1 MRVTIGD
8 IAESLGIAP
17 STVSRALNGAPGVGD
32 ELRSKIAAAARER
45 GYMPDSAARNLVKRT
60 TSSVGLYV
68 PRGLLFM
75 MSNPFFAQVM
85 EGISEVMD
93 GLGYNYIL
101 ATSPAQ
107 YRKLFRTHIVDGV
120 VLFALRLGDPY
131 VSELQSGGIPSVVV
145 GSYNPMVDMPSVRPD
160 DSQGM
165 YDAVSYLVSRGHK
178 RIALLNGP
186 LSSFKSVACLDAYRK
201 VLMENELD
209 EDYETAMC
217 GEFVAEWGAEGAKT
231 LLKQDKRPTAIA
243 CANDLIAM
251 GVCRAAHECGLRV
264 PDDLSVIGFGD
275 FPAASYMTPS
285 LTTVHTPLREMG
297 IEAARV
303 LLALMK
309 GGTESEYRKVFA
321 TSLMVRESVGD
332 AR

>member
-1 MRVTIGD
+1 M
-8 IAESLGIAP
+8 AKSLGIAP
-17 STVSRALNGAPGVGD
+17 STVSRALNGAAGVGD
-32 ELRSKIAAAARER
+32 ELRAKVVAAARER
-45 GYMPDSAARNLVKRT
+45 GYIPDSAARNLVKRT

-107 YRKLFRTHIVDGV
+107 YRKLFRTRLVDGL

-145 GSYNPMVDMPSVRPD
+145 GSYNPMVNMPSVRPD
-160 DSQGM
+160 DFQGM
-165 YDAVSYLVSRGHK
+165 YDAVKYLVSRGHK

-201 VLMENELD
+201 VLMEHELD
-209 EDYETAMC
+209 EDYDMAVC
-217 GEFVAEWGAEGAKT
+217 GEFVAEWGIEGT
-231 LLKQDKRPTAIA
+231 RMLLSHDKRPTAIA

-251 GVCRAAHECGLRV
+251 GVCRAAHENGLRV
-264 PDDLSVIGFGD
+264 PDDVSVIGFGD

-303 LLALMK
+303 LLELMK
-309 GGTESEYRKVFA
+309 GGTDLQYQSVFA
-321 TSLMVRESVGD
+321 TPLRVRESVSD
-332 AR
+332 AV

>member
-1 MRVTIGD
+1 MV
-8 IAESLGIAP
+8 
-17 STVSRALNGAPGVGD
+17 
-32 ELRSKIAAAARER
+32 AAARER
-45 GYMPDSAARNLVKRT
+45 GYIPDSAARNLVKRT

-107 YRKLFRTHIVDGV
+107 YRKLFRTRLVDGL

-131 VSELQSGGIPSVVV
+131 DPSSV
-145 GSYNPMVDMPSVRPD
+145 GDSVRGCRQLNPMVKYTVKPD
-160 DSQGM
+160 DFQGM
-165 YDAVSYLVSRGHK
+165 YDAVKYLVSRGHK

-201 VLMENELD
+201 VLMEHELD
-209 EDYETAMC
+209 EDYDMAVC
-217 GEFVAEWGAEGAKT
+217 GEFVAEWGIEGT
-231 LLKQDKRPTAIA
+231 RMLLSHDKRPTAIA

-251 GVCRAAHECGLRV
+251 GVCRAAHENGLRV
-264 PDDLSVIGFGD
+264 PDDVSVIGFGD
-275 FPAASYMTPS
+275 FPAASYMTTI
-285 LTTVHTPLREMG
+285 LYTVHTPLREMG
-297 IEAARV
+297 IEADRV
-303 LLALMK
+303 LLELMK
-309 GGTESEYRKVFA
+309 GGTDLQYQSVFA
-321 TSLMVRESVGD
+321 TPLRVRESVSD
-332 AR
+332 AV